1 MKKIQLIVIL
11 LLLALVQLVRVSAE
25 EVNVSI
31 YVLNLGEYNP
41 ATGSFSADFYL
52 HFKCRSI
59 CNTENFEF
67 INGRAN
73 NINIIQDMHNEKF
86 YRVHANLH
94 SPVNLEKFPF
104 DKQRMYIIL
113 EDTNNAIENLEY
125 IVDYEES
132 GIDNFIVFP
141 GWNIDGWDAEVRNHY
156 YPVYNETYSQYVFT
170 VTVSK
175 ILFGSFIKTFLPVL
189 FILLVVLFSFV
200 LDVNKIYERLTMNG
214 SGLIASVMF
223 HITISN
229 QIPPVGYL
237 TFADKFM
244 VVTYLII
251 LTAFVINT
259 YILMLIER
267 KNKMLVEKIH
277 RYTKYNMFIVTPLL
291 YFILFVFFL

>member
-1 MKKIQLIVIL
+1 MRKITLIIL
-11 LLLALVQLVRVSAE
+11 LLLSALIQLSTTSAE

-52 HFKCRSI
+52 HFKCKNP
-59 CNTENFEF
+59 CNTETFEF

-73 NINIIQDMHNEKF
+73 NVNTIEELTDEKF
-86 YRVHANLH
+86 YRILANLN
-94 SPVNLEKFPF
+94 SPVDLERFPF
-104 DKQRMYIIL
+104 DRQRMHIII
-113 EDTNNAIENLEY
+113 EDTNNALERLRY
-125 IVDYEES
+125 IANYEES

-141 GWNIDGWDAEVRNHY
+141 GWNIDGWGAEVRNHY
-156 YPVYNETYSQYVFT
+156 YPVYNETYSQYIFT
-170 VTVSK
+170 VTVSR
-175 ILFGSFIKTFLPVL
+175 IIFSSFIKTFLPVL

-200 LDVNKIYERLTMNG
+200 LDISKIPERLTIGG
-214 SGLIASVMF
+214 SGLIALVMF

-251 LTAFVINT
+251 LIAFIINT
-259 YILMLIER
+259 FMLRLIEV
-267 KNKMLVEKIH
+267 KKVKLVEKMH
-277 RYTKYNMFIVTPLL
+277 KYIKYKMFIIAILL
-291 YFILFVFFL
+291 YVILFVFFL